1 MSLVSEIL
9 KHPANQN
16 SRLYVLMRSAYW
28 QLYKRLTGRAF
39 DIPYHGFRL
48 RCYPK
53 NRSASRALYFSGLP
67 DFREMMFT
75 LQYLRPGDHYIDAGA
90 NIGLY
95 TLLALSIIGPR
106 GYVHAFEPNPESAD
120 HLQEV
125 LSINQIE
132 NVSVH
137 KIGLSDTAE
146 EVGFNLTQDSCTA
159 HIEVVGSV
167 STSDVRIRLARLDEH
182 LPNGRYAMAKLDI
195 EGYEPFAIQ
204 GASRWLKFG
213 NPPVLQIEMAG
224 YSKRFGISTSEFI
237 GELDSIG
244 YFTAVYEPET
254 GTLNPTNRPWEIPV
268 DNVLAVSRQ
277 HKSFVE
283 KRLAKGIKS
292 D

>member
-1 MSLVSEIL
+1 M
-9 KHPANQN
+9 KHPANQG
-16 SRLYVLMRSAYW
+16 SRLSVLMRSAYW
-28 QLYKRLTGRAF
+28 QLYKRLTGRAV
-39 DIPYHGFRL
+39 DISYHGFKL

-75 LQYLRPGDHYIDAGA
+75 LQYLRPGDQYIDAGA

-95 TLLALSIIGPR
+95 TLLALSIIGPQ

-120 HLQEV
+120 RLQEV
-125 LSINQIE
+125 LSNNQID
-132 NVSVH
+132 NVSVNR
-137 KIGLSDTAE
+137 IGLSNTTE

-159 HIEVVGSV
+159 HIETVDSGLIP
-167 STSDVRIRLARLDEH
+167 DARIRVARLDER
-182 LPNGRYAMAKLDI
+182 LPDRRYAMAKLDI

-204 GASRWLKFG
+204 GASRWLKLG

-224 YSKRFGISTSEFI
+224 YSKRFGVTTPEFI
-237 GELDSIG
+237 AELDSFG

-254 GTLNPTNRPWEIPV
+254 RTLNPTNRPWEIPV
-268 DNVLAVSRQ
+268 DNVLAVSREHQ
-277 HKSFVE
+277 TLVE
-283 KRLAKGIKS
+283 KRLAKQING